1 MDSKDYYQ
9 ILGVSH
15 NADADEIKSAY
26 RKLAIRYHPDHNP
39 NNPQAEVEFKK
50 INEAYQVLSRPS
62 KRARYDRQYVRYDQQ
77 RAQYAQESARRDQ
90 PSQPYQQPRTAYAR
104 REGGSG
110 ASGNFHWGQWVAA
123 SRRATGVS
131 EQAAMDFVLQ
141 ELKKFGDRNDLISA
155 VCEMTGMEWFQA
167 EQFIQ
172 QIEVKYARPIAV
184 RNSLLVLIWGIP
196 MVIGAV
202 IAEILM
208 IMLGSFSSFFIGM
221 LLLLPTGMV
230 VRGLWKAVKV
240 LYLEGK

>member
-9 ILGVSH
+9 ILDVSH

-26 RKLAIRYHPDHNP
+26 RKLAIKYHPDHNP

-62 KRARYDRQYVRYDQQ
+62 KRARYDRQYVRYEQQ
-77 RAQYAQESARRDQ
+77 RAQYEQERARRDQ
-90 PSQPYQQPRTAYAR
+90 PSQPYKQPEYAQ

-110 ASGNFHWGQWVAA
+110 ASGSFRWGQWAAA

-131 EQAAMDFVLQ
+131 EKEAMDFVLQ

-172 QIEVKYARPIAV
+172 QAEAKYARPIAV
-184 RNSLLVLIWGIP
+184 RSSSLVLIWGIP
-196 MVIGAV
+196 MVIGAL
-202 IAEILM
+202 IAEISLLSLTS
-208 IMLGSFSSFFIGM
+208 LGTSVLCVGMM
-221 LLLLPTGMV
+221 LLIFTGMV
-230 VRGLWKAVKV
+230 VREVWKAIKV